1 MKCELRSIKKA
12 FETQDC
18 MLLFHS
24 YKLVVSCYMCLSH
37 STGIPVCKCNVNY
50 LYASKPSSI
59 GLIKWDR
66 PIVTLFFIGDCKNK
80 NLFIL
85 GLILKFYRLPLLLLE
100 SKATWSERLFIDS
113 TRHLFLNTKKKC
125 IKQCME
131 KETETWNSPLV
142 ERYHNN
148 DMQQD
153 LGNAKYMEIEERY
166 NKKS

>member
-37 STGIPVCKCNVNY
+37 STGTPVCKCNVNY

-100 SKATWSERLFIDS
+100 SKATWSEHLFIDS
-113 TRHLFLNTKKKC
+113 TRHLFLNTKKKMHKTMHGKKKL
-125 IKQCME
+125 KQH
-131 KETETWNSPLV
+131 ETLLWWRGIITMICNKILEMPSTW
-142 ERYHNN
+142 R
-148 DMQQD
+148 
-153 LGNAKYMEIEERY
+153 
-166 NKKS
+166 